1 MRRFSSAHFSKVVG
15 AKSGSSLSLWI
26 PSAACMNMRWSVT
39 LFMTLA
45 MPKLRRAMAPAASGF
60 ARMRSR
66 SGMPRVFARWAL

>member
-15 AKSGSSLSLWI
+15 AKSGSSLSLWM
-26 PSAACMNMRWSVT
+26 PSAACMNTRWRVT

-45 MPKLRRAMAPAASGF
+45 MPKLSRAIVPAASGF

-66 SGMPRVFARWAL
+66 SGMPRAFARCAL